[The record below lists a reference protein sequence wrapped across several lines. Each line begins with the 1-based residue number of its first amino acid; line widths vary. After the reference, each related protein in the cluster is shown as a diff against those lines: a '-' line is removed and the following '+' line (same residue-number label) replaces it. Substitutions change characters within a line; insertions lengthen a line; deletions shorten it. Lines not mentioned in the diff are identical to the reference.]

1 MSLDF
6 EITPREVKAKLDA
19 GEPLALIDVREE
31 SEHRVAAIAGADLIP
46 MGTVPQRLPFLE
58 AQADSKLLVVFCH
71 HGVRSLNA
79 VNWLRRQGIENC
91 QSMSGGIDAWSA
103 GVDPKIARY

>member
-19 GEPLALIDVREE
+19 GEALALIDVREA
-31 SEHRVAAIAGADLIP
+31 SEHRVASIAGAELIP
-46 MGTVPQRLPFLE
+46 MGSVPQNLPRLE
-58 AQADSKLLVVFCH
+58 AEADSKLLVVFCH
-71 HGVRSLNA
+71 HGIRSLSA
-79 VNWLRRQGIENC
+79 VDWLRRHGIENC